1 MSNVSESI
9 TAISDI
15 GSISYHELQ
24 KECGKAGLPAT
35 GRIDALRKRL
45 RDHLDSTAVAAP
57 TAVVT
62 TVTSPSEGTNPPAA
76 ALPATRDTDDVKPSA
91 SAPATIPPAKRKK
104 GAEDHFTDIICP
116 ITKVG
121 RIAMS
126 VQNLSTNLL
135 FFFFLIL
142 FRLFMFLPFLGV
154 CCGCHSVVSA
164 GTSCCSS
171 HSRRWSHL

>member
-1 MSNVSESI
+1 MSKVSESI

-15 GSISYHELQ
+15 GAMSYHELQ
-24 KECGKAGLPAT
+24 KECGKAGLPAA
-35 GRIDALRKRL
+35 GRIDVLRKRL

-135 FFFFLIL
+135 FFFPYFISFVYVFALFGGLLRLSLGCECRNFLL
-142 FRLFMFLPFLGV
+142 LQ
-154 CCGCHSVVSA
+154 S
-164 GTSCCSS
+164 
-171 HSRRWSHL
+171 